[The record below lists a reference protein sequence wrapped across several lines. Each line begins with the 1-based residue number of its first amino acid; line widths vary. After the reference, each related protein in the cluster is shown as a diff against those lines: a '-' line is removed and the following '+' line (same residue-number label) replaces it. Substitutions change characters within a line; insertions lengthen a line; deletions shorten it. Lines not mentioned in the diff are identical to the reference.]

1 MIRPEDVEGF
11 LSPLPIRVI
20 PGIGRKT
27 EAFLQARNFRT
38 VRDLSVVPV
47 DELVAWF
54 GKWGRRLFESA
65 HGIDDSEVCNDWV
78 RKSVGEQET
87 FQEDTRDAALVS
99 DRLNGMAERVVAK
112 LAGNNFS
119 GFHTITL
126 TVRFSGFETKNRSR
140 GIKGG
145 MTLANKAEAVEFVKE
160 QARSLLSPFF
170 DAREN
175 PRGKA
180 IRLIGLRLEKLF

>member
-1 MIRPEDVEGF
+1 ARIMQIFERAVDRFEQASIDEAYLDCSSFADYELATEKMQELKRTVHQTEGLTSSIGIGPNKLIAKIASAHRKPDGLTLIRPDDVEGF

-99 DRLNGMAERVVAK
+99 DRLNGM
-112 LAGNNFS
+112 
-119 GFHTITL
+119 
-126 TVRFSGFETKNRSR
+126 
-140 GIKGG
+140 
-145 MTLANKAEAVEFVKE
+145 
-160 QARSLLSPFF
+160 
-170 DAREN
+170 
-175 PRGKA
+175 
-180 IRLIGLRLEKLF
+180 